1 MVKLYPGKKVTL
13 CNKNVCMTVYG
24 KEAEL
29 LSSLAALTL
38 ICIAI
43 AAVIKAVK

>member
-1 MVKLYPGKKVTL
+1 MIKLYHGKKVTL

-29 LSSLAALTL
+29 LSSLAALTFICMAVAAL
-38 ICIAI
+38 IR
-43 AAVIKAVK
+43 AVK